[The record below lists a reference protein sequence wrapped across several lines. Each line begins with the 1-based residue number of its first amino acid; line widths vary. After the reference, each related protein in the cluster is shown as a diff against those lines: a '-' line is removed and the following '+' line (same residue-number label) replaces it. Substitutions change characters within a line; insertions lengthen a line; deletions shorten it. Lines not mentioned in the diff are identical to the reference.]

1 MSGNTKRYIAI
12 DLAADCG
19 KVVLASVTA
28 GSVTTETVH
37 EFPIPVI
44 DLDGHSLWDVY
55 AAYSEVLKGLSAIG
69 SRKLSIE
76 SIGIDSWGP
85 GIVCVA
91 KDGSFL
97 GLPRL
102 VRDVLSDAV
111 QARFFKR
118 MERRELYETGGVN
131 VLDSHA
137 ALQLFG
143 LYREKSI
150 ALENAKHLLFI
161 PEAFA
166 FLLTGKR
173 FTEFT
178 SLYGAG
184 LVDRRKGK
192 LSKDVL
198 SACKVRPKRFPSV
211 VQPGTKVAKLKE
223 GIAEVTG
230 LGRIPVV
237 AVAGSRIA
245 SSAAAGLSNE
255 SGSALL
261 VSGAVSAMCMETAS
275 PVVNDQTFEM
285 NFSSEVGAG
294 GVNLLVKRIV
304 GIDLLGRCLE
314 AWRAAGRAY
323 SPEDVARMAREGTPT
338 SAQLDPED
346 PTLCSV
352 SDAPAAIARY
362 CSLRSMAAP
371 VDDAATVRLIYESVA
386 EKIGDTFVKLQ
397 SVTPSRIK
405 ALQIV
410 GEGIP
415 APVPSSGDAP
425 VPSRRDIVALATLSS
440 DEAGDSRVQ
449 ALCGVLDPVFCQ
461 MVADECAVPVT
472 VGPADAAVLGNILV
486 QAGLNRQALS
496 SSFTPKTYTPGL

>member
-19 KVVLASVTA
+19 KVVLASVTD

-37 EFPIPVI
+37 EFPIPMVDI
-44 DLDGHSLWDVY
+44 DGHSLWDVY
-55 AAYSEVLKGLSAIG
+55 AAYSEILKGLSAIG

-102 VRDVLSDAV
+102 VKDVLSEAV
-111 QARFFKR
+111 QAKFFKR

-137 ALQLFG
+137 ALQLYG
-143 LYREKSI
+143 MYRGKSI
-150 ALENAKHLLFI
+150 ALENTKHLLFI

-173 FTEFT
+173 FTEYT
-178 SLYGAG
+178 SLCAAG
-184 LVDRRKGK
+184 LVDRRTGK

-198 SACKVRPKRFPSV
+198 SACKVRPKRLPSV

-223 GIAEVTG
+223 EIAEMTG
-230 LGRIPVV
+230 LGRIPLV

-245 SSAAAGLSNE
+245 SASAAIPYGEAVPAGLSGE
-255 SGSALL
+255 GGSAFLM
-261 VSGAVSAMCMETAS
+261 SGALSVIGIETSS

-285 NFSSEVGAG
+285 NFSSETGSG
-294 GVNLLVKRIV
+294 GVNLLLKRIV
-304 GIDLLGRCLE
+304 GTDLLVKCLD

-323 SPEDVARMAREGTPT
+323 SPEDVARMAREGAPT
-338 SAQLDPED
+338 NAQLDPED
-346 PTLCSV
+346 PALCFV

-371 VDDAATVRLIYESVA
+371 VDDAATVRLIYESLT
-386 EKIGDTFVKLQ
+386 EKIGDTFLKLQ

-405 ALQIV
+405 ALYLV
-410 GEGIP
+410 GEG
-415 APVPSSGDAP
+415 
-425 VPSRRDIVALATLSS
+425 
-440 DEAGDSRVQ
+440 VQ
-449 ALCGVLDPVFCQ
+449 ALCGPLDPVFCQ
-461 MVADECAVPVT
+461 MVAEECAVPVT
-472 VGPADAAVLGNILV
+472 TGPADAAVLGNILV
-486 QAGLNRQALS
+486 QAGLTSQALS
-496 SSFTPKTYTPGL
+496 STFTPETYTPGLT

>member
-37 EFPIPVI
+37 EFSIPVI

-55 AAYSEVLKGLSAIG
+55 AAYSEILKGLSAIG
-69 SRKLSIE
+69 SRKLPIE
-76 SIGIDSWGP
+76 SIGIDSWGS
-85 GIVCVA
+85 GIVCAA

-102 VRDVLSDAV
+102 VKDVLSEAV
-111 QARFFKR
+111 QAKFFKR
-118 MERRELYETGGVN
+118 MDRRELYETGGVN

-198 SACKVRPKRFPSV
+198 SACKVRPKRFPAV
-211 VQPGTKVAKLKE
+211 VQPGTKVAKFKE
-223 GIAEVTG
+223 GIAEMTG

-245 SSAAAGLSNE
+245 SAAAAVPY
-255 SGSALL
+255 GSAVTAGPSSEGGSAFLM
-261 VSGAVSAMCMETAS
+261 SGALSVIGMETSS

-294 GVNLLVKRIV
+294 GVNLLLKRIV
-304 GIDLLGRCLE
+304 GTDLLVKCLE

-323 SPEDVARMAREGTPT
+323 SPEDVARMAREGAPT
-338 SAQLDPED
+338 NAQLDPED

-371 VDDAATVRLIYESVA
+371 VDDAATVRLIYESLT
-386 EKIGDTFVKLQ
+386 EKIGDTFLKLQ

-405 ALQIV
+405 SLHMV
-410 GEGIP
+410 GEG
-415 APVPSSGDAP
+415 
-425 VPSRRDIVALATLSS
+425 
-440 DEAGDSRVQ
+440 VQ
-449 ALCGVLDPVFCQ
+449 ALCGTLDPVFCQ

-486 QAGLNRQALS
+486 QAGLTSKALS
-496 SSFTPKTYTPGL
+496 STFTSETYAPGLA

>member
-37 EFPIPVI
+37 EFSIPVI

-69 SRKLSIE
+69 SRKLPIE
-76 SIGIDSWGP
+76 SIGIDSWGS
-85 GIVCVA
+85 GIVCAA

-102 VRDVLSDAV
+102 VKDVLSEAV
-111 QARFFKR
+111 QAKFFKR

-198 SACKVRPKRFPSV
+198 SACKVRPKRFPAV

-223 GIAEVTG
+223 GIAEMTG

-245 SSAAAGLSNE
+245 SAAAAVPYGSVPVGSSSE
-255 SGSALL
+255 GGSAFLI
-261 VSGAVSAMCMETAS
+261 SGALSVIGMETSS

-294 GVNLLVKRIV
+294 GVNLLLKRIV
-304 GIDLLGRCLE
+304 GTDLLVKCLE

-323 SPEDVARMAREGTPT
+323 SPEDVARMAREGAPT
-338 SAQLDPED
+338 NAQLDPED

-362 CSLRSMAAP
+362 CSLRSMAVP
-371 VDDAATVRLIYESVA
+371 VDDAATVRLIYESLT
-386 EKIGDTFVKLQ
+386 EKIGDTFLKLQ
-397 SVTPSRIK
+397 SVTPFRIK
-405 ALQIV
+405 SLHMV
-410 GEGIP
+410 GE
-415 APVPSSGDAP
+415 
-425 VPSRRDIVALATLSS
+425 
-440 DEAGDSRVQ
+440 EVQ
-449 ALCGVLDPVFCQ
+449 ALCGTLDPVFCQ

-486 QAGLNRQALS
+486 QAGLTRQALS
-496 SSFTPKTYTPGL
+496 STFTPKTYTPGL